1 MDPFNH
7 KIEEFRVVKKSY
19 REIYGII
26 IQSAGA
32 IELSRQL
39 HTAAITKSI
48 KARVHAMFWPKVRS
62 IWVILMDCLI
72 WPFWPWFVTG
82 TRRKYFSQIFDRLL
96 NDERRKFQCS
106 KWFLTFKNH
115 TLVFTCIAPRK
126 SIIIW
131 NFKYFLM
138 IPKKKF
144 LEFSFALII
153 CYEMRPGIFLVA
165 LLNKKWL

>member
-7 KIEEFRVVKKSY
+7 KIEEFRVVKKVIVRFTVFNMLAPMSSLDSSTL
-19 REIYGII
+19 RSTE
-26 IQSAGA
+26 A
-32 IELSRQL
+32 
-39 HTAAITKSI
+39 
-48 KARVHAMFWPKVRS
+48 VFWPNVRS
-62 IWVILMDCLI
+62 IWVILMNCLI

-82 TRRKYFSQIFDRLL
+82 TRRKYFFQIFDRLL

-138 IPKKKF
+138 IPKKF